1 MPEKIAKANIEHF
14 KKLLETKTDAKKRAM
29 IERLL
34 AEEELKLAAL
44 KKRRSERKRTDGL
57 IPLAPVRWVHI
68 HRRMCAR
75 VHPAAKHAAAWKDNA
90 CCSPSASITA
100 NSRSRSNGADAMSA
114 ISCQNDQTILRSLC

>member
-57 IPLAPVRWVHI
+57 IPLAPA
-68 HRRMCAR
+68 RRSHVNLLLGAR
-75 VHPAAKHAAAWKDNA
+75 FQPAGEHASAWKYKRMLTVIIYDRQFEIA
-90 CCSPSASITA
+90 VEGCG
-100 NSRSRSNGADAMSA
+100 RY
-114 ISCQNDQTILRSLC
+114 

>member
-68 HRRMCAR
+68 HRRMFAR
-75 VHPAAKHAAAWKDNA
+75 VHPAAKHAAA
-90 CCSPSASITA
+90 
-100 NSRSRSNGADAMSA
+100 
-114 ISCQNDQTILRSLC
+114 